1 MDKNAD
7 QNESEDEFRVSLE
20 LLNIVEDQVRMNV
33 NYIQMPTMKIKEVC

>member
-20 LLNIVEDQVRMNV
+20 LLNIVKDQLRMNV
-33 NYIQMPTMKIKEVC
+33 NYIQMPTMKIKEIC